1 MTIQVALVEDE
12 ELIRTMLKIN
22 LEREGY
28 AVTAYESAEPFLDE
42 IQHRIFDIILLDI
55 MLPGIHGDATLE
67 KLRSNNVTTPVLM
80 LTVKQDTDTKVR
92 AFDAGADD
100 YLPKPFNMDEL
111 LARVRALIRRS
122 QGQREIPAHHVIMIN
137 GRRVNLETRTV
148 ETPNGQEKISD
159 KEADFLAY
167 FARNP
172 GKTLNR
178 SDILDEV
185 WGLDVDPT
193 PRTVDNFVVRFRR
206 LFENDPEK
214 PKHFIT
220 VRAAGYRFEQ

>member
-28 AVTAYESAEPFLDE
+28 AVTAYEAAEPFLEE
-42 IQHRIFDIILLDI
+42 IEQRIFDIILMDI
-55 MLPGIHGDATLE
+55 MLPGIHGDSALE
-67 KLRSNNVTTPVLM
+67 KLRKNSITTPVLM
-80 LTVKQDTDTKVR
+80 LTVKQDTGTKVR

-122 QGQREIPAHHVIMIN
+122 QGEREIPAHHVIIIN
-137 GRRVNLETRTV
+137 SRRVNLETRTV
-148 ETPNGQEKISD
+148 ETPHGNEKLSD
-159 KEADFLAY
+159 REAELLAY

-206 LFENDPEK
+206 LFEDDPEH
-214 PKHFIT
+214 PKYFIT
-220 VRAAGYRFEQ
+220 VRAAGYRFEK